1 MPEIGETLQVRS
13 RAAWRRWLQRHHG
26 TKSEIWLI
34 LHKRHVNKPGLSY
47 DDATEEALCFG
58 WIDGILKR
66 IDDEKHALRFSP
78 RRPNSVWSDSNK
90 RRVRRLIRGGQMTE
104 AGLDA
109 VRAGK
114 RSGKWQQGSLRE
126 ITSAVPE
133 DLQQALS
140 RNQKASR
147 SFAELAPS
155 YRRQYIAWILEA
167 KRAETRRRRVSE
179 TVRRAAQGKRPGIG

>member
-1 MPEIGETLQVRS
+1 M
-13 RAAWRRWLQRHHG
+13 QRHHG
-26 TKSEIWLI
+26 VKSEIWLI
-34 LHKRHVNKPGLSY
+34 LYKRHVNRPGLSY

-66 IDDEKHALRFSP
+66 IDDEKHALRYSP
-78 RRPNSVWSDSNK
+78 RRPNSVWSDPNK
-90 RRVRRLIRGGQMTE
+90 RRVRRLIRDGQMTE

-114 RSGKWQQGSLRE
+114 RSGKWQQGSLRD

-140 RNQKASR
+140 RNQKASQG
-147 SFAELAPS
+147 FAKLAPS
-155 YRRQYIAWILEA
+155 YRRQYLAWIHDA
-167 KRAETRRRRVSE
+167 KRAETRRRRVTE
-179 TVRRAAQGKRPGIG
+179 TVRRVAQGKRPGIE